1 MHPQNKNT
9 ITFTIT
15 PKKRKKYL
23 AINITA
29 QVQYFYAENYIM
41 QMTEIKEELNK
52 WRNIPFSEI
61 KRPYIVK
68 MSILPKYIHRLK
80 AIPIKIPEVSF
91 W

>member
-1 MHPQNKNT
+1 MHPQNKNI

-52 WRNIPFSEI
+52 
-61 KRPYIVK
+61 
-68 MSILPKYIHRLK
+68 
-80 AIPIKIPEVSF
+80 
-91 W
+91 